1 MGVEASF
8 SVDKDVRKHAG
19 FSVHRWKTATSMTE
33 TADGNPLPAGF
44 MEGWMNQEL
53 GLTTVGKL
61 ALMSSDPAKLD
72 KMINPTIAGD
82 KGSPL
87 KLKAMAAFG
96 QGRHVYFD
104 YDIFAVMKSVFGGM
118 SGDQPSGNPFGSFAK
133 SMKEGD
139 PVVLAGTFDTARALL
154 QVRVPIGLFRQFG
167 AIAKQATAP
176 PPALIEPKEKNS
188 TPDDGEK

>member
-118 SGDQPSGNPFGSFAK
+118 SGDHGG
-133 SMKEGD
+133 GI
-139 PVVLAGTFDTARALL
+139 ALL
-154 QVRVPIGLFRQFG
+154 RNKRWGPFTTTTDAAVAGEPNKQNLF
-167 AIAKQATAP
+167 
-176 PPALIEPKEKNS
+176 
-188 TPDDGEK
+188 